1 MEVHHHPNVEN
12 LPAGQAGKKFK
23 EYFLEFIMI
32 FLAVTLGFFAESLRE
47 HLADKKKEK
56 QIIVALKKD
65 LEKDTARL
73 HHLINMYIP
82 AYHSWIDSSHNEID
96 SLPLKGNERRIT
108 RALFNS
114 TYWEIYTPPAISLT
128 ILKDPS
134 TFNLIKNELVKKQI
148 LNYNADMN
156 DYIRYSDFLAGMQH
170 SIDTSFVTL
179 VDRRDARKLLDGLT
193 AHSYFLNDSDIPSP
207 IQFKTYDKAA
217 FKIYVNRL
225 DQIDFKIH
233 DILGFYLS
241 ILTED
246 IQLLKL
252 FNDQYHLE

>member
-1 MEVHHHPNVEN
+1 MEVHHHPQIE
-12 LPAGQAGKKFK
+12 KKNFK
-23 EYFLEFIMI
+23 EYFLEFLMI

-56 QIIVALKKD
+56 QIIFALKKD

-73 HHLINMYIP
+73 HHLINFYIP

-96 SLPLKGNERRIT
+96 SLSLKGNERKICK
-108 RALFNS
+108 ALFNS
-114 TYWEIYTPPAISLT
+114 TYWEIYTPPVIAES

-134 TFNLIKNELVKKQI
+134 TFNLIKNEQVKTAI
-148 LNYNADMN
+148 LNYNADIN
-156 DYIRYSDFLAGMQH
+156 DYTRYSEFLAGLQH

-179 VDRRDARKLLDGLT
+179 VNRQDARKLLDGLT
-193 AHSYFLNDSDIPSP
+193 IQNYFLEDSDIPKS

-217 FKIYVNRL
+217 FKIYLNRL

-233 DILGFYLS
+233 DILGFYKIIS
-241 ILTED
+241 EAD

-252 FNDQYHLE
+252 FNDQYRLEK